1 MRLTLLIGIGGFIGA
16 IARYLVSGW
25 MQSLATWFPLGT
37 LTVNL
42 VGSFILGVVM
52 HLSEY
57 QGFLNEETRVF
68 LTIGILGA
76 FTTMSTFSYES
87 FKLLEQDQLVAL
99 ILNITGTVFLTLFAI
114 YSGKII
120 ALNLAGV

>member
-76 FTTMSTFSYES
+76 FTTMSTFGYES